1 MSVTSKMS
9 RTSTSSI
16 DA

>member
-1 MSVTSKMS
+1 MNVTSRML
-9 RTSTSSI
+9 RTSTSSN

>member
-1 MSVTSKMS
+1 MSVISRML